1 MTSRQRI
8 YLTLA
13 FLGAVHA
20 SVLLASFLGP
30 YQAEAQAREL
40 PFTPPTW
47 PHFVDTRGR
56 LHLRPFIYAC
66 APGSVLA
73 EPCAEDRRRSFPLRF
88 FVRDSSAGLEVERE
102 SLADQGAGLPSS
114 ESGRGHWRMLGVDQP
129 GRIFLLGS
137 DGLGRDQF
145 SRLLHGG
152 QVSLFAGI
160 LAAGLALGFG
170 LVLGAVAG
178 FCGGWVDHLV
188 MRSAELFLAL
198 PWLYL
203 LFAVRAFLPLHL
215 SPIHSFLLLIAVMGL
230 VGWARPARLIRA
242 VVLSA
247 RERDYVAAARGFGA
261 SDMHLLRRH
270 VLPQAFGVVMTQ
282 AGILIPQFI
291 LAEVALSYLGLGVAE
306 PVPSL
311 GNLLAELQQYHVLA
325 SYWWMFLPGVAL
337 IPVFAGYYALANALQ
352 ERAGVVPT

>member
-8 YLTLA
+8 YLALA
-13 FLGAVHA
+13 FLGALHA
-20 SVLLASFLGP
+20 SVLFASFLAP
-30 YQAEAQAREL
+30 YEAEAQDREL
-40 PFTPPTW
+40 PFTPPTR
-47 PHFVDTRGR
+47 PHFVDALGR
-56 LHLRPFIYAC
+56 FHLRPFIYAC
-66 APGSVLA
+66 APSSMPA
-73 EPCAEDRRRSFPLRF
+73 EPCVEDRGQAFPIRF
-88 FVRDSSAGLEVERE
+88 FVRESSPGLEMAKANVV
-102 SLADQGAGLPSS
+102 DQGS
-114 ESGRGHWRMLGVDQP
+114 ELRTGESRREHRRLLAVDHP
-129 GRIFLLGS
+129 ARIFLLGS

-152 QVSLFAGI
+152 QISLFAGM
-160 LAAGLALGFG
+160 LAAALTLGLG
-170 LVLGAVAG
+170 LMLGAFAG
-178 FCGGWVDHLV
+178 FYGGWVDHLI

-215 SPIHSFLLLIAVMGL
+215 SAVQSFFLLIAVMGL
-230 VGWARPARLIRA
+230 VGWARPARLIRG

-270 VLPQAFGVVMTQ
+270 VLPQAFGVVTTQ

-337 IPVFAGYYALANALQ
+337 IPVFAGYYALANAIH
-352 ERAGVVPT
+352 ERTGVVQT

>member
-8 YLTLA
+8 YLALA
-13 FLGAVHA
+13 FLGVLHA
-20 SVLLASFLGP
+20 SVVLASFVAP
-30 YQAEAQAREL
+30 YEAEAQDREL
-40 PFTPPTW
+40 PFTSPTR
-47 PHFVDTRGR
+47 PHFVDSLGR
-56 LHLRPFIYAC
+56 FHLRPFIYAC
-66 APGSVLA
+66 VPSSLPG
-73 EPCAEDRRRSFPLRF
+73 EPCVEDRGRPFPLRF
-88 FVRDSSAGLEVERE
+88 FIRESPAGLEVEE
-102 SLADQGAGLPSS
+102 ANVADQSAQLHAGEPK
-114 ESGRGHWRMLGVDQP
+114 RGHWRLFGVDEP
-129 GRIFLLGS
+129 ARIFLLGS
-137 DGLGRDQF
+137 DGLGRDQL

-152 QVSLFAGI
+152 RVSLFAGM
-160 LAAGLALGFG
+160 LAACLALACG
-170 LVLGAVAG
+170 LMLGAAAG
-178 FCGGWVDHLV
+178 FYGGWVDHLL

-215 SPIHSFLLLIAVMGL
+215 DAVQSFFLLIAVMGL
-230 VGWARPARLIRA
+230 VGWARPARLIRG

-247 RERDYVAAARGFGA
+247 RERDYVVAARGFGA
-261 SDMHLLRRH
+261 SDMYLLRRH
-270 VLPQAFGVVMTQ
+270 VLPQAFGVVITQ

-311 GNLLAELQQYHVLA
+311 GNLIAELQQYHVLA
-325 SYWWMFLPGVAL
+325 SYWWMFMPGVAL

>member
-1 MTSRQRI
+1 MTSRQRT
-8 YLTLA
+8 YLALA
-13 FLGAVHA
+13 FIGAVHA
-20 SVLLASFLGP
+20 SVLSASFLAP
-30 YQAEAQAREL
+30 YEAEAQNREL
-40 PFTPPTW
+40 PFTPPTR

-56 LHLRPFIYAC
+56 FHLRPFIYGC
-66 APGSVLA
+66 APGSLPAQSCV
-73 EPCAEDRRRSFPLRF
+73 EDRGRAFPLHF
-88 FVRDSSAGLEVERE
+88 FVQEAPAGLEVEKVD
-102 SLADQGAGLPSS
+102 LADQGAHLPAA
-114 ESGRGHWRMLGVDQP
+114 ESKRGHWRLLGVDEP
-129 GRIFLLGS
+129 ARIFLLGS

-145 SRLLHGG
+145 SRLLHGS
-152 QVSLFAGI
+152 QVSLFAGM

-170 LVLGAVAG
+170 LMLGAVAG
-178 FCGGWVDHLV
+178 FYGGSVDHLI

-203 LFAVRAFLPLHL
+203 LFGVRAFLPLQL
-215 SPIHSFLLLIAVMGL
+215 SAVQSFYLLIAVMGL
-230 VGWARPARLIRA
+230 VGWARPARLIRG

-247 RERDYVAAARGFGA
+247 RQRDYVAAARGFGA

-270 VLPQAFGVVMTQ
+270 VLPQAFGVVITQ

-337 IPVFAGYYALANALQ
+337 IPVFAAYYALTNALQ

>member
-8 YLTLA
+8 CLALA
-13 FLGAVHA
+13 FLGALHA
-20 SVLLASFLGP
+20 SVLFASFLAP
-30 YQAEAQAREL
+30 YDAEAQDRQF
-40 PFTPPTW
+40 PFTPPTR

-56 LHLRPFIYAC
+56 FHLRPFIYAC
-66 APGSVLA
+66 APSSVLA
-73 EPCAEDRRRSFPLRF
+73 EPCVEDRGRPFPLRF
-88 FVRDSSAGLEVERE
+88 FVRESSAGLEGERA
-102 SLADQGAGLPSS
+102 SLGGQGAELRMG
-114 ESGRGHWRMLGVDQP
+114 ESKRGRWRLLGVDQP
-129 GRIFLLGS
+129 ARIFLLGT
-137 DGLGRDQF
+137 DGFGRDQF

-152 QVSLFAGI
+152 QISLFAGM

-170 LVLGAVAG
+170 LMLGAVAG
-178 FCGGWVDHLV
+178 FYGGWVDGLI
-188 MRSAELFLAL
+188 MWSAELFLAL

-215 SPIHSFLLLIAVMGL
+215 SVIQSFLLLIAVMGL
-230 VGWARPARLIRA
+230 VGWARPARLIRG

-247 RERDYVAAARGFGA
+247 RERDYVTAARGFGA
-261 SDMHLLRRH
+261 SDMYLLRRH

-306 PVPSL
+306 PIPSL

-337 IPVFAGYYALANALQ
+337 IPVFAGYCTLTNALQ
-352 ERAGVVPT
+352 EQVGVVQT

>member
-1 MTSRQRI
+1 MTIRRRI
-8 YLTLA
+8 YLALG
-13 FLGAVHA
+13 FLGALHA
-20 SVLLASFLGP
+20 SVLLASFFAP
-30 YQAEAQAREL
+30 YDPEVQDREL
-40 PFTPPTW
+40 PFAPPTRL
-47 PHFVDTRGR
+47 HFVDERGR
-56 LHLRPFIYAC
+56 FHLRPFIYAC
-66 APGSVLA
+66 ASSSMPVA
-73 EPCAEDRRRSFPLRF
+73 ACVEDLTRAFPLRF
-88 FVRDSSAGLEVERE
+88 FSRESSAVEKAN
-102 SLADQGAGLPSS
+102 LANQGAELGAS
-114 ESGRGHWRMLGVDQP
+114 ESKRRHWRLFGVDQP
-129 GRIFLLGS
+129 ARIFLLGS

-152 QVSLFAGI
+152 QVSLLAGM

-170 LVLGAVAG
+170 LVLGAVAS
-178 FCGGWVDHLV
+178 FYGGWVDELI
-188 MRSAELFLAL
+188 MRSVELFLAL

-215 SPIHSFLLLIAVMGL
+215 SAVQSFFLLIAVMGV
-230 VGWARPARLIRA
+230 VGWARPARLVRG

-261 SDMHLLRRH
+261 SDVYLLRRH

-311 GNLLAELQQYHVLA
+311 GNLLAELQQYHVMA
-325 SYWWMFLPGVAL
+325 SYWWMFLPGAAL
-337 IPVFAGYYALANALQ
+337 IPVFASYYALANALQ